1 MMKVANTRSKL
12 LGILLVGIASAG
24 FAAGA
29 SAVDVGVGANAGV
42 QAPNAGVQT
51 QGNVGAATGGA
62 HVDGGADAHMKTQD
76 KLNSNDQKLPEATR
90 GMERAQ
96 ERMNEA
102 GAEHEQAT
110 TVGAKSKKHA
120 KKKKKE
126 PASYPAN

>member
-1 MMKVANTRSKL
+1 MKVANTRSKL
-12 LGILLVGIASAG
+12 LGMLLVGIASAG

-29 SAVDVGVGANAGV
+29 SAVDVGVGANVGV
-42 QAPNAGVQT
+42 QAPTAGVQP
-51 QGNVGAATGGA
+51 QGN
-62 HVDGGADAHMKTQD
+62 ADARMKTED
-76 KLNSNDQKLPEATR
+76 KLNRNDQKLPEATR

-120 KKKKKE
+120 KTKHKE

>member
-1 MMKVANTRSKL
+1 MMQVAKTRSKL
-12 LGILLVGIASAG
+12 LGMLLGGIASVG

-29 SAVDVGVGANAGV
+29 SAVDVGVGANVGV
-42 QAPNAGVQT
+42 QAPNVGVQT
-51 QGNVGAATGGA
+51 QGNAGASTGGA
-62 HVDGGADAHMKTQD
+62 HVDGGADARMKTQD
-76 KLNSNDQKLPEATR
+76 KLNRNDQKLPEATR

-110 TVGAKSKKHA
+110 AVGAKSKKHA
-120 KKKKKE
+120 KKKHKE